1 MMLFL
6 CACSGREAPAGSGE
20 GLYYYRVEMKSS
32 FPLGM
37 DAVITGLG
45 ASGDCVFVCGN
56 SGGSPLLSRVPYK
69 IEDGELNLGAAEKM
83 ELPACPAGSRA
94 VSLCWSAGKVY
105 LLLEVP
111 DGQGGTKHS
120 LNAYLPGGSLAES
133 MELPY
138 AGDEPPAHVFVQDTG
153 EICLRSMHNIWLYT
167 EKGELIASIEEYRRQ
182 LFLPMLIGGEI
193 YVQSVAPGARSPGLS
208 RLDPEAGRL
217 SDMELEE
224 PLRLS
229 LSACQND
236 GDRALIN
243 NGGSLIA
250 VDEKLS
256 TETVLNWVELTADS
270 GQKYDYICR
279 LAEDVFLMVP
289 ASGSEMV
296 CLTRD
301 YRPDTRKPVRIG
313 LFGDAGGMV
322 KQLQAWFGRD
332 NPDYRVECIS
342 YGRDEAGL
350 TRLLADIGC
359 SDKLDIVI
367 SEGWQLDPGAGFADL
382 YPFIDKDE
390 ELSRESF
397 VPWMLEG
404 LERRGALRQV
414 WGSFTIGSWLA
425 FGPLAEEP
433 EPLALKACRDYL
445 EKIGYDGLFM
455 DEFITKDSLIGILA
469 APVLWGAF
477 DEEKDSYVLDE
488 PWVRELAALCSERP
502 LDFQEPDANM
512 PDSASLQSQV
522 LRYASIQLPQL
533 QYLNEQE
540 GKGGRYRLF
549 DGSDGGRSLTT
560 AGCGSRSC
568 YMIPETCKDKE
579 KAWGFLR
586 TLLTAAWQERNYAE
600 RATGYPSNVDAL
612 ETVLKSYA
620 SEQTRESLYHLLE
633 GAVFCDY
640 DTKRMSDILVSS
652 MQPYLY
658 GDSDLETALKN
669 AQGRINI
676 YYAEH
681 KA

>member
-20 GLYYYRVEMKSS
+20 GLYYYWVEMKSS

-120 LNAYLPGGSLAES
+120 LN
-133 MELPY
+133 
-138 AGDEPPAHVFVQDTG
+138 
-153 EICLRSMHNIWLYT
+153 
-167 EKGELIASIEEYRRQ
+167 
-182 LFLPMLIGGEI
+182 
-193 YVQSVAPGARSPGLS
+193 
-208 RLDPEAGRL
+208 
-217 SDMELEE
+217 
-224 PLRLS
+224 
-229 LSACQND
+229 
-236 GDRALIN
+236 
-243 NGGSLIA
+243 
-250 VDEKLS
+250 
-256 TETVLNWVELTADS
+256 
-270 GQKYDYICR
+270 
-279 LAEDVFLMVP
+279 
-289 ASGSEMV
+289 
-296 CLTRD
+296 
-301 YRPDTRKPVRIG
+301 
-313 LFGDAGGMV
+313 
-322 KQLQAWFGRD
+322 
-332 NPDYRVECIS
+332 
-342 YGRDEAGL
+342 
-350 TRLLADIGC
+350 
-359 SDKLDIVI
+359 
-367 SEGWQLDPGAGFADL
+367 
-382 YPFIDKDE
+382 
-390 ELSRESF
+390 
-397 VPWMLEG
+397 
-404 LERRGALRQV
+404 
-414 WGSFTIGSWLA
+414 
-425 FGPLAEEP
+425 
-433 EPLALKACRDYL
+433 
-445 EKIGYDGLFM
+445 
-455 DEFITKDSLIGILA
+455 
-469 APVLWGAF
+469 
-477 DEEKDSYVLDE
+477 
-488 PWVRELAALCSERP
+488 
-502 LDFQEPDANM
+502 
-512 PDSASLQSQV
+512 ASLQSQV